1 MADVNP
7 EEARQ
12 FYEEDEDPAKV
23 FAIFDAAKREGRP
36 GRTGPPPSRQ
46 HLVPLRVLLS
56 AMAAELRRDFR
67 EVQLRDRLALLLE
80 HTVRA
85 MRSHNK
91 VG

>member
-23 FAIFDAAKREGRP
+23 FAIFDAAKREGRL
-36 GRTGPPPSRQ
+36 GRTGPPQSRQ
-46 HLVPLRVLLS
+46 HLVPMRVLLA
-56 AMAAELRRDFR
+56 AMAAELQRDLR
-67 EVQLRDRLALLLE
+67 ELQLRDRLALLLE
-80 HTVRA
+80 HVARA